1 MEYGLLG
8 KKLGHSFS
16 KEIHAMIGGYDYRLY
31 ETDEYGVKELMT
43 KKNFKA
49 INVTIPYKETV
60 IPYLDFISENAIKI
74 GSVNTVVNKDGRLYG
89 YNTDFAGLEALIKR
103 AGVQIKDKNVLILG
117 TGGTSKT
124 AYAVSEHMCAL
135 KIYKAS
141 RHEGEGVIT
150 YDEAYKICNEIDVI
164 INATPVGMYPKNGE
178 KPIDISKFENLTGII
193 DVIYNPLETAL
204 LKDARTGGIKNADG
218 LYMLVAQAVKASE
231 LFFDTKYD
239 EDITDSI
246 FKKVYADKENIVL
259 VGMPSSGKST
269 IGRIIGE
276 DLGREFIDTD
286 SLIVEKYGDIS
297 EIFQDKGE
305 KYFRDIESEIISEIS
320 KKNGAVISTG
330 GGAVLR
336 DENIDYLKQNS
347 RIYFLDRPIEKLVP
361 TSDRP
366 LAGTRERI
374 EKLYAERY
382 ARYLAVSDEKIGVL
396 DDPEIPA
403 KNIERRHYE

>member
-204 LKDARTGGIKNADG
+204 LKAARIGGIKNADG

-231 LFFDTKYD
+231 LFFDTKYN

-330 GGAVLR
+330 GGVVLR

>member
-1 MEYGLLG
+1 M
-8 KKLGHSFS
+8 
-16 KEIHAMIGGYDYRLY
+16 
-31 ETDEYGVKELMT
+31 
-43 KKNFKA
+43 
-49 INVTIPYKETV
+49 
-60 IPYLDFISENAIKI
+60 PYLDFISENARKI

-124 AYAVSEHMCAL
+124 AYAVSKDMGAL
-135 KIYKAS
+135 KIYKTS

-150 YDEAYKICNEIDVI
+150 YDEVYKISGEIDII
-164 INATPVGMYPKNGE
+164 INATPVGMYPGNGE
-178 KPIDISKFENLTGII
+178 KPIDISKFKNLAGVI

-204 LKDARTGGIKNADG
+204 LKGARDRGIKNADG

-231 LFFDTKYD
+231 LFFDTKYG

-259 VGMPSSGKST
+259 VGMPSCGKST

-297 EIFQDKGE
+297 EIFKYKGE
-305 KYFRDIESEIISEIS
+305 KYFRDIESKIISEIS

-336 DENIDYLKQNS
+336 DINIDYLKQNS
-347 RIYFLDRPIEKLVP
+347 KIYFLDRPVEKLVP

-374 EKLYAERY
+374 EKLYGERY
-382 ARYLAVSDEKIGVL
+382 ARYIEVSDEKIGVF

-403 KNIERRHYE
+403 KEIERRHYE